1 MRITDEQKAVL
12 DSLVVERLRDHR
24 SENAS
29 LVNSFANTKNPV
41 LESIIRTRL
50 SFDRDA
56 EGTVAYYVVKSPK
69 GELLLYFSL
78 KCGELF
84 EKLDQ
89 FKLDLAYNVRNAV
102 YKLQNRETF
111 SEEECKNAE
120 DFINQNLSDIKLIL
134 PEIDKYLE
142 KKEDLSADVTK
153 ELNTEMQR
161 VLKTYPAIEIEEFC
175 ANDNGREAWKSL
187 GIKRKLGECVF
198 WHKIVDMLDS
208 VQNIAGCQYVYLFAA
223 DASADGELVNYYK
236 ERLKFEQSAVLGAN
250 KPKYDFQC
258 YFLCQSIKDLKVRR
272 NLFYEDFNAD
282 SSGVV

>member
-1 MRITDEQKAVL
+1 MRITEEQKAVL
-12 DSLVVERLRDHR
+12 DSLIVERLRDHR

-29 LVNSFANTKNPV
+29 LVNSFANAKNPV
-41 LESIIRTRL
+41 LESIIRTRK

-56 EGTVAYYVVKSPK
+56 EGSVAYYVVKTPA

-89 FKLDLAYNVRNAV
+89 FKLDLAFNVRNAV
-102 YKLQNRETF
+102 YKLQHRDNY
-111 SEEECKNAE
+111 SEEDCKNAE

-142 KKEDLSADVTK
+142 KKEGLSADLTK

-161 VLKTYPAIEIEEFC
+161 VLKTYPAIEIQELC
-175 ANDNGREAWKSL
+175 ANDNGRKAWKSL

-198 WHKIVDMLDS
+198 WHKIVDMLS
-208 VQNIAGCQYVYLFAA
+208 TVQDIAGCQYVYLFAA

-258 YFLCQSIKDLKVRR
+258 YFLCQSIKDLKSRR
-272 NLFYEDFNAD
+272 ELFYEDFNAD
-282 SSGVV
+282 SDSVV

>member
-102 YKLQNRETF
+102 YKLQNREKF

-187 GIKRKLGECVF
+187 GIKRKLGECVL

-208 VQNIAGCQYVYLFAA
+208 VQNIAGCQYVYLLAA

-250 KPKYDFQC
+250 KPKYDFHC

>member
-12 DSLVVERLRDHR
+12 NSLVVERLRDHR

-84 EKLDQ
+84 ENLDQ

-102 YKLQNRETF
+102 YKLQNREKF

>member
-1 MRITDEQKAVL
+1 MRITEEQKAIL
-12 DSLVVERLRDHR
+12 DSLVVERLRDHI

-29 LVNSFANTKNPV
+29 LVNSFANAKNPV
-41 LESIIRTRL
+41 LEKIIRTRV

-56 EGTVAYYVVKSPK
+56 EGTVAYYVVKAPT

-89 FKLDLAYNVRNAV
+89 FKLDLAYRVRDAVNV
-102 YKLQNRETF
+102 LQHKDRF
-111 SEEECKNAE
+111 SNDEYARAE
-120 DFINQNLSDIKLIL
+120 DFINHNITDIKQIL
-134 PEIDKYLE
+134 PDIDKYLE
-142 KKEDLSADVTK
+142 KKEVLSADLRK

-161 VLKTYPAIEIEEFC
+161 VLKTYPAIELQEFC
-175 ANDNGREAWKSL
+175 SNDNGRQAWKSL

-208 VQNIAGCQYVYLFAA
+208 VQSIAGCQYVYLFAA

-258 YFLCQSIKDLKVRR
+258 YFLCQSIKDLKMRR
-272 NLFYEDFNAD
+272 NQFYADFNAD
-282 SSGVV
+282 SGSAV

>member
-1 MRITDEQKAVL
+1 MRITEEQKAVL
-12 DSLVVERLRDHR
+12 DSLIVERLRDHR

-29 LVNSFANTKNPV
+29 LVNSFANAKNPV
-41 LESIIRTRL
+41 LESIIRTRK

-56 EGTVAYYVVKSPK
+56 EGSVAYYVVKTPA

-89 FKLDLAYNVRNAV
+89 FKLDLAFNVRNAV
-102 YKLQNRETF
+102 YKLQHRDNY
-111 SEEECKNAE
+111 SEEDCKNAE

-142 KKEDLSADVTK
+142 KKEGLSADLTK

-161 VLKTYPAIEIEEFC
+161 VLKTYPAIEIQELC
-175 ANDNGREAWKSL
+175 ANDNGRKAWKSL

-198 WHKIVDMLDS
+198 WHKIVDMLSSIQD
-208 VQNIAGCQYVYLFAA
+208 IAGCQYVYLFAA

-258 YFLCQSIKDLKVRR
+258 YFLCQSIKDLKSRR
-272 NLFYEDFNAD
+272 ELFYEDFNAD
-282 SSGVV
+282 SDSVV

>member
-1 MRITDEQKAVL
+1 MRITDEQRAVL

-29 LVNSFANTKNPV
+29 LVNSFANAKNPV
-41 LESIIRTRL
+41 LENIIRTRVA
-50 SFDRDA
+50 FDRDA
-56 EGTVAYYVVKSPK
+56 EGTVAYYVVKSPS

-89 FKLDLAYNVRNAV
+89 YKLDLAYNVRNAV
-102 YKLQNRETF
+102 YKLQNSENF

-175 ANDNGREAWKSL
+175 ANDNGRKAWKSL

-258 YFLCQSIKDLKVRR
+258 YFLCQSIKDLKARR
-272 NLFYEDFNAD
+272 DLFYEDFNAD
-282 SSGVV
+282 SDSVV

>member
-1 MRITDEQKAVL
+1 MRITEEQKSVL

-24 SENAS
+24 SENAT
-29 LVNSFANTKNPV
+29 LVNSFSNKKNPV
-41 LESIIRTRL
+41 LERIIRTKV
-50 SFDRDA
+50 SFDRDS
-56 EGTVAYYVVKSPK
+56 EGTVAYYVVKAPT

-89 FKLDLAYNVRNAV
+89 FKLDLAYRVKDAVNVLQHKEQYSNDV
-102 YKLQNRETF
+102 YNR
-111 SEEECKNAE
+111 AE
-120 DFINQNLSDIKLIL
+120 VFINQNITEIKHIL
-134 PEIDKYLE
+134 PDIDKYLE
-142 KKEDLSADVTK
+142 KKEGLSADLRK

-161 VLKTYPAIEIEEFC
+161 VLKTYPAIELQEFC
-175 ANDNGREAWKSL
+175 ANDNGRKIWKEL

-208 VQNIAGCQYVYLFAA
+208 VQKIAGCQYVYLFAA

-236 ERLKFEQSAVLGAN
+236 ERLMFEQSAVLGAN

-258 YFLCQSIKDLKVRR
+258 YFLCQSIIELNAKR
-272 NLFYEDFNAD
+272 NQFYEDFNID
-282 SSGVV
+282 SDSIV

>member
-1 MRITDEQKAVL
+1 MDEQKAIL
-12 DSLVVERLRDHR
+12 DSLVVERLRDNL

-29 LVNSFANTKNPV
+29 LVNTFANVKNPT
-41 LESIIRTRL
+41 LEKIITSRIA
-50 SFDRDA
+50 FDRDVN
-56 EGTVAYYVVKSPK
+56 GDVAYYVVKTQA

-84 EKLDQ
+84 EQLDMH
-89 FKLDLAYNVRNAV
+89 KLDLAWKIRTSIYMIQHRNA
-102 YKLQNRETF
+102 F
-111 SEEECKNAE
+111 SEDEVSGAE
-120 DFINQNLSDIKLIL
+120 AFINDNIEQIKLIL
-134 PEIDKYLE
+134 PDIDKYVD
-142 KKEDLSADVTK
+142 KKDDLNADVLK

-161 VLKTYPAIEIEEFC
+161 VLKTYPAIEIQEFC
-175 ANDNGREAWKSL
+175 VNDNGRKAWKGL

-223 DASADGELVNYYK
+223 DASADGNLVNYYK

-258 YFLCQSIKDLKVRR
+258 YFLCQSIKDLKARR
-272 NLFYEDFNAD
+272 NLFYDDFNAD
-282 SSGVV
+282 SDSVV

>member
-142 KKEDLSADVTK
+142 KKDDLHADVTN

-258 YFLCQSIKDLKVRR
+258 YFLCQSIKDLKMRR
-272 NLFYEDFNAD
+272 NQFYDDFNAD

>member
-1 MRITDEQKAVL
+1 MRITEEQKAVL
-12 DSLVVERLRDHR
+12 DSLVVERLRDHL

-29 LVNSFANTKNPV
+29 LVNSFANEKNPV
-41 LESIIRTRL
+41 LENIIRTRV
-50 SFDRDA
+50 SFDRDV
-56 EGTVAYYVVKSPK
+56 EGTVAYYVVKSPA
-69 GELLLYFSL
+69 GEMLLYFSL

-102 YKLQNRETF
+102 YKLQHREHY
-111 SEEECKNAE
+111 SKEDCKNAE

-142 KKEDLSADVTK
+142 KKEDLSADVMK

-161 VLKTYPAIEIEEFC
+161 VLKTYPAIEIQEFC
-175 ANDNGREAWKSL
+175 ANDNARKAWKSL
-187 GIKRKLGECVF
+187 GVKRKLGECVF
-198 WHKIVDMLDS
+198 WHKIVDLLDS
-208 VQNIAGCQYVYLFAA
+208 IQSIAGCQYVYLFAA

-258 YFLCQSIKDLKVRR
+258 YFLSQSIKDLNTKR
-272 NLFYEDFNAD
+272 NQFYDDFNAD
-282 SSGVV
+282 SSSIV

>member
-1 MRITDEQKAVL
+1 MRITEEQKSVL

-24 SENAS
+24 SENAT
-29 LVNSFANTKNPV
+29 LVNSFSKKKNPV
-41 LESIIRTRL
+41 LERIIRTKV
-50 SFDRDA
+50 SFDRDS
-56 EGTVAYYVVKSPK
+56 EGTVAYYVVKAPT

-89 FKLDLAYNVRNAV
+89 FKLDLAYRVKDAVNVLQHKEQYSNDV
-102 YKLQNRETF
+102 YNR
-111 SEEECKNAE
+111 AE
-120 DFINQNLSDIKLIL
+120 VFINQNITEIKQIL
-134 PEIDKYLE
+134 PDIDKYLE
-142 KKEDLSADVTK
+142 KKEGLSADLRK

-161 VLKTYPAIEIEEFC
+161 VLKTYPAIELQEFC
-175 ANDNGREAWKSL
+175 ANDNGRKIWKEL

-208 VQNIAGCQYVYLFAA
+208 VQKIAGCQYVYLFAA

-236 ERLKFEQSAVLGAN
+236 ERLMFEQSAVLGAN

-258 YFLCQSIKDLKVRR
+258 YFLCQSIIELNAKR
-272 NLFYEDFNAD
+272 NQFYEDFNID
-282 SSGVV
+282 SDSIV

>member
-1 MRITDEQKAVL
+1 MRITAEQKALL

-29 LVNSFANTKNPV
+29 LVNTFANAKNPV
-41 LESIIRTRL
+41 LENIIRTRI
-50 SFDRDA
+50 SFDRDE
-56 EGTVAYYVVKSPK
+56 EGTVAYYVVKSPT

-89 FKLDLAYNVRNAV
+89 FKLDLAFRVRHAV
-102 YKLQNRETF
+102 NILQHKDQYTN
-111 SEEECKNAE
+111 EECNRAE
-120 DFINQNLSDIKLIL
+120 DFINNNIADIKQIL
-134 PEIDKYLE
+134 PDIDEYLK
-142 KKEDLSADVTK
+142 KKEGLSADLRK

-161 VLKTYPAIEIEEFC
+161 VLKTYPAIELQEFC
-175 ANDNGREAWKSL
+175 SNDNGHLAWKRL

-208 VQNIAGCQYVYLFAA
+208 VQSIAGCQYVYLFAA

-258 YFLCQSIKDLKVRR
+258 HFLCQSIKDLNARR
-272 NLFYEDFNAD
+272 DQFYEDFNAD
-282 SSGVV
+282 PTGVV

>member
-29 LVNSFANTKNPV
+29 LVNSFANAKNPV
-41 LESIIRTRL
+41 LEGIIRTRV

-142 KKEDLSADVTK
+142 KKDDLHADVTN

-258 YFLCQSIKDLKVRR
+258 YFLCQSIKDLKMRR
-272 NLFYEDFNAD
+272 NQFYDDFNAD

>member
-1 MRITDEQKAVL
+1 MRITEEQKSVL

-24 SENAS
+24 SENAT
-29 LVNSFANTKNPV
+29 LVNSFSNKKNPV
-41 LESIIRTRL
+41 LERIIRTKV
-50 SFDRDA
+50 SFDRDS
-56 EGTVAYYVVKSPK
+56 EGTVAYYVVKAPT

-89 FKLDLAYNVRNAV
+89 FKLDLAYRVKDAVNVLQHKEQYSNDV
-102 YKLQNRETF
+102 YNR
-111 SEEECKNAE
+111 AE
-120 DFINQNLSDIKLIL
+120 VFINQNITEIKQIL
-134 PEIDKYLE
+134 PDIDKYLE
-142 KKEDLSADVTK
+142 KKEGLSADLRK

-161 VLKTYPAIEIEEFC
+161 VLKTYPAIELQEFC
-175 ANDNGREAWKSL
+175 ANDNGRKIWKEL

-208 VQNIAGCQYVYLFAA
+208 VQKIAGCQYVYLFAA

-236 ERLKFEQSAVLGAN
+236 ERLMFEQSAVLGAN

-258 YFLCQSIKDLKVRR
+258 YFLCQSIIELNAKR
-272 NLFYEDFNAD
+272 NQFYEDFNID
-282 SSGVV
+282 SDSIV